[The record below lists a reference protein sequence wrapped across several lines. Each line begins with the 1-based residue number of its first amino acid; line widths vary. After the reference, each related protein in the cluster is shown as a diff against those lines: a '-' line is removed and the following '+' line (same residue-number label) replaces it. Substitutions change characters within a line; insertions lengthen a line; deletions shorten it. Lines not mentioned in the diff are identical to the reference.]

1 VKNMPQ
7 TQVQTDVNKI
17 KEFFQKAKARLP
29 MEAFDFKELVTQG
42 LGCEFWYDE
51 NAEPSERI
59 KIVENVIADVYKK
72 EFNVLACEEKE
83 NIDVVF
89 KNAIYIYDHENNR
102 IILLHYEDVEVTSP
116 APSLD
121 E

>member
-1 VKNMPQ
+1 
-7 TQVQTDVNKI
+7 
-17 KEFFQKAKARLP
+17 
-29 MEAFDFKELVTQG
+29 
-42 LGCEFWYDE
+42 
-51 NAEPSERI
+51 
-59 KIVENVIADVYKK
+59 
-72 EFNVLACEEKE
+72 VLACEEKE

-116 APSLD
+116 APSLG

>member
-1 VKNMPQ
+1 MPQ
-7 TQVQTDVNKI
+7 TQVQTNVNKI
-17 KEFFQKAKARLP
+17 KEFFQKAKVRLP
-29 MEAFDFKELVTQG
+29 MEVFDFQELVTQG
-42 LGCEFWYDE
+42 LGCELWYDE
-51 NAEPSERI
+51 NAEPTGRF
-59 KIVENVIADVYKK
+59 KIAENVIASVYEK
-72 EFNVLACEEKE
+72 EFNVLACEKE

-116 APSLD
+116 APSLG

>member
-7 TQVQTDVNKI
+7 TQVQTNVNKI
-17 KEFFQKAKARLP
+17 KEFFQKAKVRLP
-29 MEAFDFKELVTQG
+29 MEVFDFKEFVVQELN
-42 LGCEFWYDE
+42 CEFWYDE
-51 NAEPSERI
+51 NAEPSERV
-59 KIVENVIADVYKK
+59 KIAENIIANVYEK

-116 APSLD
+116 APSLG